1 MPDFVRAKPIML
13 PKYNAMTKRIR
24 PKTLSSKTIYRDSHI
39 RVKHD
44 VLEVDSFSWNQVYLE
59 WHHKNAVCIIPFEH
73 NGVFLVRQYRHAV
86 SRYLWQFP
94 GGLMEP
100 NISEMNMAR
109 KELLEETGFVAEK
122 LRKIGT
128 ISPEPGLTSA
138 NIFVYVATGLQKKNT
153 QIEKSEI
160 GMEVKFFPIATVR
173 KMIQQGKICCGI
185 TLSAYLLF
193 DLDKTS

>member
-1 MPDFVRAKPIML
+1 
-13 PKYNAMTKRIR
+13 
-24 PKTLSSKTIYRDSHI
+24 
-39 RVKHD
+39 
-44 VLEVDSFSWNQVYLE
+44 
-59 WHHKNAVCIIPFEH
+59 
-73 NGVFLVRQYRHAV
+73 
-86 SRYLWQFP
+86 
-94 GGLMEP
+94 MEP

-138 NIFVYVATGLQKKNT
+138 NIFVYIATNLKKEKT
-153 QIEKSEI
+153 RIERSEI
-160 GMEVKFFPIATVR
+160 GMEVKFFSIATVR
-173 KMIQQGKICCGI
+173 KMIQQEKICCGI

>member
-1 MPDFVRAKPIML
+1 MAKRM
-13 PKYNAMTKRIR
+13 R
-24 PKTLSSKTIYRDSHI
+24 PQTVSSETIYRDSHI

-59 WHHKNAVCIIPFEH
+59 WHHKNAICIIPFEN
-73 NGVFLVRQYRHAV
+73 NGVFLIRQYRHAV
-86 SRYLWQFP
+86 SKYLWQFP
-94 GGLMEP
+94 GGLVEP
-100 NISEMNMAR
+100 NVSEMNMAR

-122 LRKIGT
+122 LKKIGT

-138 NIFVYVATGLQKKNT
+138 HICVYVATGLQKKNT
-153 QIEKSEI
+153 QIERSEI

-173 KMIQQGKICCGI
+173 KMIQQGKIHCGI

-193 DLDKTS
+193 DLNKILQD